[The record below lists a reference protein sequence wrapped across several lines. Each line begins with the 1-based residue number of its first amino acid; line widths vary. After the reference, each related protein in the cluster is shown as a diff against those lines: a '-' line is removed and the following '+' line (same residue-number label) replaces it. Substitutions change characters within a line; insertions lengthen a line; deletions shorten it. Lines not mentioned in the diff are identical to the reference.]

1 MTTKM
6 SLIRTFY
13 IPVLATFAL
22 ATVGTRAADSSGA
35 EDFRKNIRPI
45 LEKYCFDCHADGTHK
60 GSVAFDEF
68 KTDEEALGDRKLWL
82 QALKNLR
89 AGLMPPEKKA
99 RPMREEQERIE
110 QWIKR
115 EVFEIDPKNPDP
127 GRATIRRLN
136 RVEYRNT
143 IRDLLDVDFDV
154 AGAFPP
160 DDTGHG
166 FDNIGEVLTLPPM
179 LLEKYVTAANQII
192 AEAVP
197 TVSGVMRERQLSGWQ
212 FVNEGGRNHQGKVQL
227 SYYKAATVT
236 NLFTADIAGKYQ
248 IAVALLINEKFVE
261 GAFDHNKCR
270 LVFRVDGKEMFR
282 EEFGWE
288 GGKPHHYN
296 CELDW
301 EAGKH
306 ELEFELKPLTPN
318 EPQARSLSI
327 QLSSVKLSG
336 PTAQKDWVTPKNHE
350 RFFPGK
356 IPDDAEGRRIYAR
369 ELLAGFTR
377 RAFRRPADEKT
388 LGRLVELAESIYS
401 QPGKTFE
408 AGISKAMIAVLASP
422 RFLFR
427 VEHAEVAA
435 GVSPAVEGGILP
447 PGSARELEKASS
459 SSNPT
464 EKSKPIPPGETPG
477 STAGKMPAAA
487 NVHPLADEF
496 SLASRLSYFLW
507 SSMPDE
513 ELLKLAGAGELRN
526 NLNSQVE
533 RMLKDERS
541 ESFVKNF
548 VGQWLRARDIENIP
562 IESGYVISR
571 EEKPDAERDRKRRRF
586 RELSEKPFEQRTAA
600 EREEMNEI
608 RESFERTFHRPL
620 LVEMTPEI
628 RTAMRLET
636 EKTFEHVLR
645 KDRSLLELLDSDYTF
660 LNERLA
666 VHYGVPNVTG
676 NEMRLV
682 KLPADSPRGGILAQ
696 GTVLGV
702 TSNPTRTSPV
712 KRGVFVLENILG
724 TPPSP
729 PPPNVPPLEDAAK
742 GATNRTLTLRE
753 TLAVHRENA
762 LCSSCHNRMDPL
774 GLALD
779 NFNAMG
785 MWRDAEFGVAI
796 DSAGKLITGENF
808 NNVREMKRLLVK
820 NHSAD
825 FYHTVTEKL
834 LIYALGRGLEYYDV
848 ETCDQIVARI
858 QAADGRTSALIAGV
872 VESTPFQRIRRA
884 DKQEQK
890 KAARTDQQRADAA
903 RAQ

>member
-1 MTTKM
+1 
-6 SLIRTFY
+6 
-13 IPVLATFAL
+13 
-22 ATVGTRAADSSGA
+22 
-35 EDFRKNIRPI
+35 
-45 LEKYCFDCHADGTHK
+45 
-60 GSVAFDEF
+60 
-68 KTDEEALGDRKLWL
+68 
-82 QALKNLR
+82 
-89 AGLMPPEKKA
+89 
-99 RPMREEQERIE
+99 
-110 QWIKR
+110 
-115 EVFEIDPKNPDP
+115 
-127 GRATIRRLN
+127 
-136 RVEYRNT
+136 
-143 IRDLLDVDFDV
+143 
-154 AGAFPP
+154 
-160 DDTGHG
+160 
-166 FDNIGEVLTLPPM
+166 
-179 LLEKYVTAANQII
+179 
-192 AEAVP
+192 
-197 TVSGVMRERQLSGWQ
+197 
-212 FVNEGGRNHQGKVQL
+212 
-227 SYYKAATVT
+227 
-236 NLFTADIAGKYQ
+236 
-248 IAVALLINEKFVE
+248 
-261 GAFDHNKCR
+261 
-270 LVFRVDGKEMFR
+270 
-282 EEFGWE
+282 
-288 GGKPHHYN
+288 
-296 CELDW
+296 
-301 EAGKH
+301 
-306 ELEFELKPLTPN
+306 
-318 EPQARSLSI
+318 
-327 QLSSVKLSG
+327 
-336 PTAQKDWVTPKNHE
+336 
-350 RFFPGK
+350 
-356 IPDDAEGRRIYAR
+356 
-369 ELLAGFTR
+369 
-377 RAFRRPADEKT
+377 
-388 LGRLVELAESIYS
+388 
-401 QPGKTFE
+401 
-408 AGISKAMIAVLASP
+408 
-422 RFLFR
+422 
-427 VEHAEVAA
+427 
-435 GVSPAVEGGILP
+435 PAVEDGILP
-447 PGSARELEKASS
+447 PGSARESEKASS
-459 SSNPT
+459 SSKPT
-464 EKSKPIPPGETPG
+464 EKSKPVPPGETPG
-477 STAGKMPAAA
+477 STAGGTPAAT

-507 SSMPDE
+507 SSMPDA
-513 ELLKLAGAGELRN
+513 ELLRLAEAGELRN
-526 NLNSQVE
+526 SLNAQVD

-541 ESFVKNF
+541 GEFVKNF

-586 RELSEKPFEQRTAA
+586 RELGEKPFEQRTAA

-636 EKTFEHVLR
+636 EKTFEHVLH

-666 VHYGVPNVTG
+666 VHYGVPDVTG

-825 FYHTVTEKL
+825 FYHTMTEKL

-872 VESTPFQRIRRA
+872 VESAPFQRMRRA

-890 KAARTDQQRADAA
+890 KAARADQQRADAA